1 MGEGLSDTTI
11 RRSRP
16 PATAKGCSTTPIS
29 RTPSHRVRTP
39 QEANG
44 RTDFVALLT
53 KRGGAQATLVAFDLL
68 RSAGIRDVDCG
79 DNSTASVDAKR
90 AAIQSQARFTQLSC
104 AGDAT
109 RSEKPPAAHRGRGFR
124 FRISPLLCAILSF
137 REDFKRFPDPRRAA
151 RGARTA
157 DCERR
162 GHPVQ
167 RSARRR
173 GRGHVPQGELGLEGI
188 VSKRRGSFYK
198 SGRSRNWLKTVN
210 PDSVRTRPPAARLR
224 NFRVAPSVFVRAVV
238 ERVTT
243 LCRAR
248 VRALRAR

>member
-53 KRGGAQATLVAFDLL
+53 KRSGAQATLVAFDLL

-124 FRISPLLCAILSF
+124 FRISPFIVRDSQSSP
-137 REDFKRFPDPRRAA
+137 RFQKVPRPAS
-151 RGARTA
+151 
-157 DCERR
+157 
-162 GHPVQ
+162 
-167 RSARRR
+167 RSARRSHR
-173 GRGHVPQGELGLEGI
+173 
-188 VSKRRGSFYK
+188 
-198 SGRSRNWLKTVN
+198 
-210 PDSVRTRPPAARLR
+210 
-224 NFRVAPSVFVRAVV
+224 
-238 ERVTT
+238 
-243 LCRAR
+243 
-248 VRALRAR
+248 

>member
-44 RTDFVALLT
+44 RTNFVALLT
-53 KRGGAQATLVAFDLL
+53 KRGGAQATFVAFDLL

-124 FRISPLLCAILSF
+124 FRISPLLCAISVF
-137 REDFKRFPDPRRAA
+137 AKISKGSPTRVAQREALAPLIASAEGILFSEALAAEGAVMCPKANWALRGSRRSDGVASIRAA
-151 RGARTA
+151 K
-157 DCERR
+157 
-162 GHPVQ
+162 
-167 RSARRR
+167 
-173 GRGHVPQGELGLEGI
+173 PQLG
-188 VSKRRGSFYK
+188 
-198 SGRSRNWLKTVN
+198 SR
-210 PDSVRTRPPAARLR
+210 P
-224 NFRVAPSVFVRAVV
+224 
-238 ERVTT
+238 
-243 LCRAR
+243 
-248 VRALRAR
+248 

>member
-1 MGEGLSDTTI
+1 M
-11 RRSRP
+11 
-16 PATAKGCSTTPIS
+16 
-29 RTPSHRVRTP
+29 
-39 QEANG
+39 
-44 RTDFVALLT
+44 
-53 KRGGAQATLVAFDLL
+53 GGAQATLVAFDLL

-90 AAIQSQARFTQLSC
+90 AAIQSQARFAQLSC

-137 REDFKRFPDPRRAA
+137 REDFKSAA

-210 PDSVRTRPPAARLR
+210 PDSIRTRPPAARLR
-224 NFRVAPSVFVRAVV
+224 NFRVTPGVFVGAVV
-238 ERVTT
+238 ERVIT